1 MDGIGYKES
10 DYGNAVSIAQT
21 PQLDWLQKN
30 SLYRTLYAHGTHVG
44 LPSDSDLGNS
54 EVGHNA
60 LGAGRI
66 FDQGAKL
73 VQNAIDSGTLY
84 QGKNWKKAVSNIEA
98 SDESVLHFIGLL
110 SDGNIHAHENHL
122 YAMLRQAKKD
132 GVSKVSVHVLFDGR
146 DVSAKSAEKYLGH
159 LNAVLKELND
169 TRFHG
174 QIVSGGGRMYMTMD
188 RYGADWPMVK
198 RGWDVYVKGQA
209 DHEFESVDSAMKYL
223 REEDGRIDQLL
234 PSFVITKDS
243 KAISTVKD
251 GDSVIFFNF
260 RGDRS
265 IEISRAFDE
274 KDLDTFDRGRIPD
287 AFYAGMMEYDGDM
300 HIPSNYLVEPPSIDG
315 TLGEYLVSKG
325 LRQFAC
331 SETQKYGHVTFF
343 WNGNKSEKFSEELE
357 EWLEIPSDNI
367 SFDEK
372 PWMKAYEITEATI
385 ERMHKGSFDFARIN
399 YPNGD
404 MVGHTGNLE
413 ASIVAIETV
422 DLCVA
427 KLIKAADETDTILV
441 ITADHGNADE
451 MFDTKEE
458 GPADWLQLPID
469 QRPKPKTSHTLSKVP
484 LFIYDPRGHASYD
497 LNDKSDLGIANIAA
511 TVLELMEVEPQER
524 FLESIVKVKK

>member
-84 QGKNWKKAVSNIEA
+84 QGENWEKAVSNVKV

-132 GVSKVSVHVLFDGR
+132 GVNKVSVHVLFDGR

-159 LNAVLKELND
+159 LNAVLEELND
-169 TRFHG
+169 TVFHG

-209 DHEFESVDSAMKYL
+209 DHEFESIDSAMKYL

-413 ASIVAIETV
+413 ASIVAVETV

-497 LNDKSDLGIANIAA
+497 LNEKSDLGVANVAA